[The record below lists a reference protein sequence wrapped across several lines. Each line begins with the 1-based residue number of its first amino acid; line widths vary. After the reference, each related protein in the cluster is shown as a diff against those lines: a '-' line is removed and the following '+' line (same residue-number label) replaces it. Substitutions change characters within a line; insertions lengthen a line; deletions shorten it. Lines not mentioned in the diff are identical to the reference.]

1 MAENNNEN
9 SYINRIPPHDN
20 DAEQAV
26 LACMLYPDE
35 DGVRIAAENLLSSD
49 FYSPAH
55 KLIFDAFIDLYNN
68 NKPVDFVMAKDK
80 LESLGCLEQ
89 VGGIE
94 YIVALSNLAAT
105 TAKTKYYVDIV
116 KEKAIKRRLIK
127 VGDSISANCYEG
139 SDDVDTV
146 IAKAEQDILEVSQNI
161 NSNDFVS
168 MDRVMAEVIEKIDK
182 VTRSNSRITGIET
195 GFKDFDR
202 LTAGLQN
209 SDLIL
214 IAGRPS
220 MGKTAFALNIAQ
232 YAAVEKR
239 VPVAIFS
246 LEMSKEQLGNR
257 MLSSQALVDSGKLR
271 VGNLTPEEF
280 DSIAMAMGTLSAA
293 PIEIYDTP
301 GINPISMREKCRKL
315 KLEKGLGLIVIDY
328 LQLMEGTGNKNES
341 DQQRVSYISRSLKGI
356 ARELN
361 VPVIALSQLSRG
373 PEGRTDHRPMMSDL
387 RESGAIEQDAD
398 VVCLLFREEYYK
410 KDDPEVKNK
419 GEVIVA
425 KNRNGSTDTVKLIWR
440 GQFTRFDN
448 MIDEGDGFIPDIPSD
463 MVE

>member
-9 SYINRIPPHDN
+9 SYVNRIPPHDN
-20 DAEQAV
+20 DAEQMV
-26 LACMLYPDE
+26 LACMLYPDD

-68 NKPVDFVMAKDK
+68 SKPVDFIMAKDK
-80 LESLGCLEQ
+80 LESLGYLEQ

-94 YIVALSNLAAT
+94 YLVSLSNLAAT
-105 TAKTKYYVDIV
+105 TAKTKYYVDII
-116 KEKAIKRRLIK
+116 KQKAIFRRLIK
-127 VGDSISANCYEG
+127 VGDSISASSYEG
-139 SDDVDTV
+139 SEDVDTV
-146 IAKAEQDILEVSQNI
+146 IAKAEQNILEVSQNI

-168 MDRVMAEVIEKIDK
+168 MDKVMAEVIEKIDK
-182 VTRSNSRITGIET
+182 VTKSNSRITGIET

-246 LEMSKEQLGNR
+246 LEMSKDQLGNR

-328 LQLMEGTGNKNES
+328 LQLMEGTGNRNES

-425 KNRNGSTDTVKLIWR
+425 KNRNGSTDTVNLIWR

-448 MIDEGDGFIPDIPSD
+448 MIDEGDGFVPDIPSD

>member
-20 DAEQAV
+20 DAEQMV

-35 DGVRIAAENLLSSD
+35 DGVRISAENLLSED

-55 KLIFDAFIDLYNN
+55 RLIFDAFIDLYNSS
-68 NKPVDFVMAKDK
+68 KPVDFVMAKDK
-80 LESLGCLEQ
+80 LESMGYLEQ
-89 VGGIE
+89 TGGVE
-94 YIVALSNLAAT
+94 YLVSLNGLAAT

-116 KEKAIKRRLIK
+116 KQKAVFRRLIK
-127 VGDSISANCYEG
+127 IGDSISASSYEG

-168 MDRVMAEVIEKIDK
+168 MDRVMAEVIENIDK

-232 YAAVEKR
+232 FAAVEKR

-246 LEMSKEQLGNR
+246 LEMSKAQLGNR
-257 MLSSQALVDSGKLR
+257 MLSAQALVDSGKLR
-271 VGNLTPEEF
+271 TGNLTPEEF

-315 KLEKGLGLIVIDY
+315 KLEKGLGMIVIDY
-328 LQLMEGTGNKNES
+328 LQLMEGTGNRNES

-425 KNRNGSTDTVKLIWR
+425 KNRNGSTDTVNLIWR

-448 MIDEGDGFIPDIPSD
+448 MLDNDDGFVPDIPSD
-463 MVE
+463 MAE

>member
-1 MAENNNEN
+1 MAENKNEN

-20 DAEQAV
+20 DAEQMV

-35 DGVRIAAENLLSSD
+35 DGVRIAAENLTAED

-55 KLIFDAFIDLYNN
+55 KIIFDAFIDLYNN

-80 LESLGCLEQ
+80 LESLGFLEQ
-89 VGGIE
+89 VGGVE
-94 YIVALSNLAAT
+94 YIVNLSGLAAT
-105 TAKTKYYVDIV
+105 TAKTKFYVDIV
-116 KEKAIKRRLIK
+116 KQKAVFRKLIK
-127 VGDSISANCYEG
+127 VGDTISSSSYEG
-139 SDDVDTV
+139 SEDVDTV

-168 MDRVMAEVIEKIDK
+168 MDRVMAEVIENIDK

-232 YAAVEKR
+232 FAAVEKR

-246 LEMSKEQLGNR
+246 LEMSKAQLGNR
-257 MLSSQALVDSGKLR
+257 MLSAQALVDSGKLR

-280 DSIAMAMGTLSAA
+280 DAIAMAMGTLSAA

-328 LQLMEGTGNKNES
+328 LQLMEGTGNRNES

-425 KNRNGSTDTVKLIWR
+425 KNRNGSTDTVNLIWR

-448 MIDEGDGFIPDIPSD
+448 MIDSGDGFIPDIPSD
-463 MVE
+463 AE